1 MISEH
6 GSRHDSINR
15 TSARLDQPWIDH
27 VAAASGDSIL
37 LLARI
42 LIGVIFVQS
51 GFGKLMGLDAFATGL
66 ARNGIPAA
74 IAPVLAPIGAGV
86 EFVGGL
92 AVVLGLATRYVLVPI
107 APRRLAAPSNRGH
120 PSRYLKLTPQA
131 GCVCPSQHSRAGEQR
146 LDLQALPLGLQ
157 VRRSDH
163 GRLVEHGP
171 DRRRHHRR
179 MHHGRLPLDPSTRLR

>member
-51 GFGKLMGLDAFATGL
+51 GFGTGL

-92 AVVLGLATRYVLVPI
+92 AVVLGLATRYVALLMIVFVVLATLI
-107 APRRLAAPSNRGH
+107 SHRFWMLQGAERRTQTVQFAKNVAIIGGFLFAFITGGG
-120 PSRYLKLTPQA
+120 RYSLDRWWR
-131 GCVCPSQHSRAGEQR
+131 RAE
-146 LDLQALPLGLQ
+146 
-157 VRRSDH
+157 
-163 GRLVEHGP
+163 
-171 DRRRHHRR
+171 
-179 MHHGRLPLDPSTRLR
+179 